1 MESRLS
7 NYAHPDDA
15 PCHPYKPTPVTMG
28 EFATALDVIEIKQ
41 QKNADF
47 LKNPYPPIEPNELH
61 KQASTAQK
69 LAQDLSVLESLGW
82 PPACPDLAHGQEVI
96 LYGTSRLRAAVTAW
110 IHAAQNNETYGE
122 SCTWWMSSLMFEVVS
137 DPSGSPLSYHRH

>member
-1 MESRLS
+1 MESMLS

-15 PCHPYKPTPVTMG
+15 PRCPYKPTPITMG
-28 EFATALDVIEIKQ
+28 EFATALDAIEIEQ

-47 LKNPYPPIEPNELH
+47 LKNPYPPIEPNEFH

-69 LAQDLSVLESLGW
+69 LAQDLSVQESLGW
-82 PPACPDLAHGQEVI
+82 PPARPDLAHGQEVI

-110 IHAAQNNETYGE
+110 IHAAQNDETYGE
-122 SCTWWMSSLMFEVVS
+122 SRTWWMSSLMFEVVS
-137 DPSGSPLSYHRH
+137 DPSGSPLSYH